1 MTERDEYIIGKPPR
15 IDPVKEITDD
25 MRDLLVPPPGYTANP
40 RAKPDMTRT
49 LLHHV
54 ELLRCYRPFMT
65 YFLVHGSL
73 SRRDRG
79 TGGHAY
85 CLVESGPLHL
95 G

>member
-15 IDPVKEITDD
+15 IEPVKEITDD
-25 MRDLLVPPPGYTANP
+25 MGDLLVPPPGYTANP
-40 RAKPDMTRT
+40 RSKPEMTRI

-65 YFLVHGSL
+65 FFLVHGSI
-73 SRRDRG
+73 SPCEPGTRG
-79 TGGHAY
+79 DAHG
-85 CLVESGPLHL
+85 LVESGALHL